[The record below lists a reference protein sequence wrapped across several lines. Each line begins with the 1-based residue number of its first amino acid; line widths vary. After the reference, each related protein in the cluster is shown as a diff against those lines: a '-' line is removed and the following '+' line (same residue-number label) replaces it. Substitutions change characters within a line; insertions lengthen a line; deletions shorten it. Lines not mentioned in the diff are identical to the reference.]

1 VNKAL
6 VTVLAGCSTDSQVY
20 QDQPLVAKV
29 ETGMSKATVPQQR
42 RLSRRYPKEKAPVN
56 RGFAPAFMSLADC
69 EACLNGFYNQ
79 AAQPQKPALLP
90 DWQTSQAGRLGCRR
104 ATGRYSHLV
113 RRNRSCA
120 SCSTSERS

>member
-42 RLSRRYPKEKAPVN
+42 RLSRRYPKEKSPGEPGLCTCLHV
-56 RGFAPAFMSLADC
+56 
-69 EACLNGFYNQ
+69 AC
-79 AAQPQKPALLP
+79 
-90 DWQTSQAGRLGCRR
+90 
-104 ATGRYSHLV
+104 
-113 RRNRSCA
+113 
-120 SCSTSERS
+120 